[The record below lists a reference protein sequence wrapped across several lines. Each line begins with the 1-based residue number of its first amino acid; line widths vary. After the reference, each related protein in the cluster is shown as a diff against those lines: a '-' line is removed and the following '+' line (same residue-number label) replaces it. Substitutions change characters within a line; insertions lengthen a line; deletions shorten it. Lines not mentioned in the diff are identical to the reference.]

1 MIVANAIPPAEW
13 SSYQVAL
20 AKDAL
25 NKLTQLY
32 PHWSWAVDIAD
43 SQVSLGLLTIK
54 LKDVATEEC
63 YYIHPKDV
71 DRVELKCVMRG
82 GAILLEA
89 LGLTRKGGSE
99 GEQFYKATNAKGLIY
114 VDPAAMKETQPGY
127 TDNKKHFEHVQAR
140 EQAKAFF
147 QGADG
152 KKLKAEL
159 SQLGY

>member
-25 NKLTQLY
+25 TMLTRQY

-43 SQVSLGLLTIK
+43 SKVSLGLLTIK
-54 LKDVATEEC
+54 LKDVPTDEV
-63 YYIHPKDV
+63 YYIHPRDV
-71 DRVELKCVMRG
+71 DRVELKCVMRA

-89 LGLTRKGGSE
+89 LGLTRKGGSD
-99 GEQFYKATNAKGLIY
+99 GEQFYKPTNAKGLIY
-114 VDPAAMKETQPGY
+114 VDPAAMKETQVGY
-127 TDNKKHFEHVQAR
+127 ADNKKHFEHVQTR
-140 EQAKAFF
+140 EQAKTFF

-152 KKLKAEL
+152 KKIKAEL